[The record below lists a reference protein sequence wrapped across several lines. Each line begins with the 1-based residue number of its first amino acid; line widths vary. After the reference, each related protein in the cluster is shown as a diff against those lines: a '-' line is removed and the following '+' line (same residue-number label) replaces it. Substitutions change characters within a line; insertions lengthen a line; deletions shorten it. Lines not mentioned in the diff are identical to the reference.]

1 VVPATKGTRYTEVSS
16 VGRDAV
22 EGVTPSARAAAAADH
37 DMLPT
42 APREGQVVRVLTVD
56 DHESFRRAVH
66 AVTEATDG
74 FEEVGTAC
82 TGEAAISAAT
92 QLAPDLVLMDVH
104 LPGIDGCDASRAIV
118 DRLPDTIVVLTS
130 STEDGLQGRS
140 PASCSAAAFVRKDE
154 LRPRVLNELWEANRR
169 DR

>member
-1 VVPATKGTRYTEVSS
+1 M
-16 VGRDAV
+16 GRDGAD
-22 EGVTPSARAAAAADH
+22 GVTPSDRPTTAADSPVIPKPSR
-37 DMLPT
+37 DSRM
-42 APREGQVVRVLTVD
+42 VVRVLTVD

-82 TGEAAISAAT
+82 TGEAAIGAAT
-92 QLAPDLVLMDVH
+92 RLAPDLVLMDVH

-130 STEDGLQGRS
+130 STWDGLQGRS

-154 LRPRVLNELWEANRR
+154 LRPRVLHELWEAHRR

>member
-1 VVPATKGTRYTEVSS
+1 
-16 VGRDAV
+16 VGRDLID
-22 EGVTPSARAAAAADH
+22 GRTPSSWATAGADL
-37 DMLPT
+37 DVLPK
-42 APREGQVVRVLTVD
+42 ASSEGRMVVRVLTVD
-56 DHESFRRAVH
+56 DHESFRRAAH
-66 AVTEATDG
+66 AVTEATEG

-92 QLAPDLVLMDVH
+92 QLAPDLILMDVH
-104 LPGIDGCDASRAIV
+104 LPGIDGCAASRAIV

-130 STEDGLQGRS
+130 STGDGLDGRS

-154 LRPRVLNELWEANRR
+154 LRPRVLNDLWEAHRR

>member
-1 VVPATKGTRYTEVSS
+1 M
-16 VGRDAV
+16 GRDGV
-22 EGVTPSARAAAAADH
+22 EGVTPSARAAAAAGYDV
-37 DMLPT
+37 LPT
-42 APREGQVVRVLTVD
+42 APREDQMVVRVLTVD
-56 DHESFRRAVH
+56 DHESFRRAVR

-92 QLAPDLVLMDVH
+92 ELAPDLVLMDVH

-118 DRLPDTIVVLTS
+118 DRLPDTVVVLTS
-130 STEDGLQGRS
+130 STGDGLQGRS

-154 LRPRVLNELWEANRR
+154 LRPRVLNELWEAHRR

>member
-1 VVPATKGTRYTEVSS
+1 MKTRPA
-16 VGRDAV
+16 
-22 EGVTPSARAAAAADH
+22 PAAGFDEQ
-37 DMLPT
+37 PT
-42 APREGQVVRVLTVD
+42 ASRQDPMVVRVLTVD
-56 DHESFRRAVH
+56 DHESFRRAVR

-92 QLAPDLVLMDVH
+92 QLAPDLILMDVH

-118 DRLPDTIVVLTS
+118 DRLPDTVVVLTS
-130 STEDGLQGRS
+130 STGDGLQGRS

-154 LRPRVLNELWEANRR
+154 LRPRVLNELWEAHRR